1 MRHLSVSTLVKSKHY
16 FFYTSR
22 PSTKKNLLRLEDFP
36 EAKVEK
42 FGDVFLDIIRTFC
55 ATHKLELDDFP
66 ELELSLVSV

>member
-1 MRHLSVSTLVKSKHY
+1 M
-16 FFYTSR
+16 
-22 PSTKKNLLRLEDFP
+22 RLEDFP

-42 FGDVFLDIIRTFC
+42 FGDVFLNIIRTFC